1 MSTSLRS
8 PFLCRLVEVLRIIF
22 KVTKELPRG
31 SNFSA
36 RREGIRSEDEMEI
49 RPGSQVAMD
58 KGPPS
63 SLSEKAKTL
72 QLGGRSLPP
81 RLKIFKENKRQD
93 RCHYQHF
100 FLSRKSFFLGLLE
113 VGGNQVQLSE
123 AEIRQLCITSREIFL
138 KQPNLLELEAPIKIC
153 GQSKQIV
160 TSKWICYVYI
170 DWNLNWLVIK
180 AYVKLPE
187 LCSLWE
193 CDDIF

>member
-1 MSTSLRS
+1 LE
-8 PFLCRLVEVLRIIF
+8 PFVLDGIIN
-22 KVTKELPRG
+22 R
-31 SNFSA
+31 
-36 RREGIRSEDEMEI
+36 
-49 RPGSQVAMD
+49 
-58 KGPPS
+58 
-63 SLSEKAKTL
+63 
-72 QLGGRSLPP
+72 
-81 RLKIFKENKRQD
+81 
-93 RCHYQHF
+93 
-100 FLSRKSFFLGLLE
+100 LLE

-153 GQSKQIV
+153 GKYPFIKPHYFFPNHIYNVKIEFCMLGQSKQIV